1 MFNTWKYDPETD
13 EVQSLRQAFDPIS
26 ARSSQHQACDRC
38 HEKKLKCSGE
48 KDGCDRC
55 VAAQKLCEYT
65 RSGTRSSRRGSK
77 KPSSRRGLE
86 EASPSRHRRS
96 SRGHGGSSSRH
107 AASAGPAISSAEES
121 EGMLNTLDFSMLNP
135 DDAFDLTSLSESSA
149 HHAATS
155 GGGSSM
161 APAYSYH
168 QAHYYQAPH
177 QIDSYSQ
184 WQPPS
189 HYVSSGATGA
199 SVTATADAA
208 YAHAQTQYQYHDYHQ
223 QPDPRYWPQRR

>member
-1 MFNTWKYDPETD
+1 
-13 EVQSLRQAFDPIS
+13 
-26 ARSSQHQACDRC
+26 
-38 HEKKLKCSGE
+38 
-48 KDGCDRC
+48 
-55 VAAQKLCEYT
+55 
-65 RSGTRSSRRGSK
+65 
-77 KPSSRRGLE
+77 
-86 EASPSRHRRS
+86 
-96 SRGHGGSSSRH
+96 
-107 AASAGPAISSAEES
+107 
-121 EGMLNTLDFSMLNP
+121 MLNTLDFSMLNP